1 MKTTTALLAAAAAA
15 APGAIA
21 TGNET
26 SKPYVTSE
34 SLQSLISIEDLLAGS
49 QKLQDIADAH
59 GGNRAFGGG
68 GHNATVDWL
77 YDTLSSTGYFDVVK
91 QPFVELFSAGSAN
104 LTSSSGSNKKDY
116 SPDTLTY
123 TAGTGGQTLSRPVV
137 AVANVGCDAAD
148 FPAGVADNIAL
159 VKRGTCDFA
168 KKAALAKAAGAA
180 AAIVYNNVPGAVA
193 GTLGSQSAA
202 NAPIVGIPQD
212 EGEAILSALT
222 SSPDTPFVLDL
233 FIESIV
239 ENRTNYN
246 VIAETK
252 QGDKDNVLV
261 LGGHSDSV
269 YEGPGIND
277 DGSGSVGVW
286 AVAKA
291 LTGFK
296 IKNAVRFAFWGAEEF
311 GKLGSFYYVKQLNQT
326 EAEIGKIRA
335 YLNFDMIA
343 SPNYVYG
350 IYDGDGSAFNF
361 SGPAGSDQIERDF
374 EDFFKANNLP
384 SVPSVFSGRSDY
396 AVSFHIP
403 HPLISLT
410 GANDRPSPAL
420 LLINH
425 HFQITDRKTSQGFI
439 ENGIP
444 SGGLFTGAEVLKT
457 AEEAALFGG
466 KAGEPLDA
474 NYHQAGDNIDNLA
487 QDAYLINTKA
497 IANSVAKYAM
507 SWSSLP
513 DVQNQ
518 PQRRWGAIPVAQD
531 LAVGHGHAH
540 GHKGACGEM
549 GELM

>member
-1 MKTTTALLAAAAAA
+1 MKTTAALLATAAAAA

-26 SKPYVTSE
+26 NKPYVTSE
-34 SLQSLISIEDLLAGS
+34 SLQSLIKLEDLLAGS

-77 YDTLSSTGYFDVVK
+77 YDTLSATGYFDVVK

-104 LTSSSGSNKKDY
+104 LTSSSASGGGNKKEY

-168 KKAALAKAAGAA
+168 KKAALAKAAGAK

-212 EGEAILSALT
+212 EGEAILSALS

-252 QGDKDNVLV
+252 QGDKENVLV

-374 EDFFKANNLP
+374 EDFFKANGLP

-396 AVSFHIP
+396 A
-403 HPLISLT
+403 
-410 GANDRPSPAL
+410 
-420 LLINH
+420 
-425 HFQITDRKTSQGFI
+425 GFI

-466 KAGEPLDA
+466 QAGEPLDA

-487 QDAYLINTKA
+487 QDAYLVNTKA

-513 DVQNQ
+513 DVQSQ
-518 PQRRWGAIPVAQD
+518 PQQRRWGAIPVAQD

-540 GHKGACGEM
+540 AHKGACGEV
-549 GELM
+549 GGVDVRKRVSRRIRDGRQVDIFGNDHKC

>member
-1 MKTTTALLAAAAAA
+1 MKTTTALFAAAATPAA
-15 APGAIA
+15 VVA
-21 TGNET
+21 TTAGTNDT
-26 SKPYVTSE
+26 SKPYVTPE
-34 SLQSLISIEDLLAGS
+34 SLQALIKLEDLLAGS

-59 GGNRAFGGG
+59 GG

-77 YDTLSSTGYFDVVK
+77 YDTLSATGYFDVVK

-104 LTSSSGSNKKDY
+104 LSSSSGSSKKEY
-116 SPDTLTY
+116 APETLTY
-123 TAGTGGQTLSRPVV
+123 TAGTGGQILSRPVV
-137 AVANVGCDAAD
+137 AVANVGCEAAD
-148 FPAGVADNIAL
+148 YPAGVADGIAL
-159 VKRGTCDFA
+159 VKRGTCDFS
-168 KKAALAKAAGAA
+168 KKASLAKAAGAA
-180 AAIVYNNVPGAVA
+180 AAVVYNNVAGPVA
-193 GTLGSQSAA
+193 GTLGSQSEA

-212 EGEAILSALT
+212 EGEAILSALA
-222 SSPDTPFVLDL
+222 SSPDKPLLLDL

-286 AVAKA
+286 AVARA
-291 LTGFK
+291 LAQFQ

-311 GKLGSFYYVKQLNQT
+311 GKLGSFYYVKQLNRT
-326 EAEIGKIRA
+326 GEAEIGKIRA

-374 EDFFKANNLP
+374 EDFFKANGLP

-396 AVSFHIP
+396 A
-403 HPLISLT
+403 
-410 GANDRPSPAL
+410 
-420 LLINH
+420 
-425 HFQITDRKTSQGFI
+425 GFI

-457 AEEAALFGG
+457 PEEAALFGG
-466 KAGEPLDA
+466 EAGAPLDA
-474 NYHQAGDNIDNLA
+474 NYHQAGDTIDNLA
-487 QDAYLINTKA
+487 RDAFLVNSKA

-513 DVQNQ
+513 AVQL
-518 PQRRWGAIPVAQD
+518 PQRRWSADRHQALHQAAARDDVAGH
-531 LAVGHGHAH
+531 GHGHAH
-540 GHKGACGEM
+540 AHAHAGACGDV